1 MPHHQSLLLTFV
13 GADRPGLTGALF
25 SAVGDCDVAVQDLEQ
40 VVIRGRLVL
49 GVLLIGPD
57 CEAAAERMT
66 GAAEDLGLSVTSD
79 PGASAED
86 PRRRG
91 RIVVT
96 VLGRPM
102 TPGALAAV
110 AGGVADHG
118 ANIDRIVRLASYPV
132 TGIELEIS
140 GADTESLR
148 ADLARRAPGWGVDI
162 AVSPGGLAR
171 RGVRLVVMDVDSTLI
186 QQEVIEL
193 LAAEAGADAEAAV
206 AEITAAAMRGEL
218 DFAESLTARV
228 QRLAGLSEDVL
239 DRVRERVELAPGAR
253 TLIRTLKRMGYRV
266 GIVSGGFSQ
275 ITDALAAELGL
286 DFAAANTLEVV
297 EGRLTG
303 RLIGPLVDRAGKA
316 EALRRFAATAGVP
329 LDQTVAIGDGAND
342 LDMLAAAGLGIAF
355 NAKPVVRDAADA
367 AVSVPF
373 LDSVLYLLGIT
384 RDDVES
390 ADAAAG
396 FPTPAPPL
404 QQP

>member
-1 MPHHQSLLLTFV
+1 MPHHQSLLLTLV

-25 SAVGDCDVAVQDLEQ
+25 SAVGDCDVAVHDVEQ

-57 CEAAAERMT
+57 CEAAAARMSA
-66 GAAEDLGLSVTSD
+66 AAEDLGLSVTSE
-79 PGASAED
+79 PGAAAED

-102 TPGALAAV
+102 TAGALAAV
-110 AGGVADHG
+110 ASGVAEHG

-148 ADLARRAPGWGVDI
+148 ADLARQAPGWGVDI

-228 QRLAGLSEDVL
+228 ERLAGLPEEVL
-239 DRVRERVELAPGAR
+239 HRVRQRVELAPGAR

-275 ITDALAAELGL
+275 ITDELAADLGL
-286 DFAAANTLEVV
+286 DYAAANTLEVLD
-297 EGRLTG
+297 GQLTG
-303 RLIGPLVDRAGKA
+303 RLSGPLVDRAGKA
-316 EALRRFAATAGVP
+316 AALRRFAATAGIP

-373 LDSVLYLLGIT
+373 LDAVLYLLGIT

-396 FPTPAPPL
+396 TPTPAPPV
-404 QQP
+404 QQS

>member
-1 MPHHQSLLLTFV
+1 MSHHQSLLLTLV
-13 GADRPGLTGALF
+13 GADRPGVTGALF
-25 SAVGDCDVAVQDLEQ
+25 SAVGDFDVAVQDLEQ
-40 VVIRGRLVL
+40 VVIRGQLVL
-49 GVLLIGPD
+49 CVLLVGPD
-57 CEAAAERMT
+57 CEDAAARMAAAAAE
-66 GAAEDLGLSVTSD
+66 LGLSVTSD
-79 PGASAED
+79 PGAAAED

-96 VLGRPM
+96 VLGQPI
-102 TPGALAAV
+102 TASALAAV
-110 AGGVADHG
+110 ASGVAAHG

-140 GADTESLR
+140 GANTQSLR
-148 ADLARRAPGWGVDI
+148 TDLARQAPGWGVDI

-218 DFAESLTARV
+218 DFAQSLTARV
-228 QRLAGLSEDVL
+228 DRLAGLPEGVL
-239 DRVRERVELAPGAR
+239 DRVRSRVELAPGAR

-275 ITDALAAELGL
+275 ITDGLASELGL
-286 DFAAANTLEVV
+286 DYSAANTLEVADGQLT
-297 EGRLTG
+297 GRLTG
-303 RLIGPLVDRAGKA
+303 PLIDRAGKA
-316 EALRRFAATAGVP
+316 DALRRFAAAAGVA

-342 LDMLAAAGLGIAF
+342 LDMLATAGLGIAF

-373 LDSVLYLLGIT
+373 LDAVLYLLGIT
-384 RDDVES
+384 RDEVES

-396 FPTPAPPL
+396 TPTPAPPL
-404 QQP
+404 PQP